1 MPSQKQYTERTD
13 NIRAI
18 FSALR
23 ECGSLTRNEISQKLG
38 LSWAC
43 VSDLTAM
50 LISEGIAL
58 ARSPSGEKSFR
69 GRTPSYLCLSE
80 ENCFL
85 GVDINNNGITFRKES
100 AVGELIAVH
109 TDKREID
116 TEDALSE
123 IVLSGIEGM
132 LSGFSGKCLGIG
144 VAMQGQRSEATGLWG
159 FPAPGGYIY
168 VDPEKMIGAKF
179 KMPVTVRHDPECMLY
194 AFMGNGER
202 KDTMTVRVDG
212 GIGVAV
218 MKRGEMLT
226 CPLELG
232 ETVTEGGVHLSELC
246 TTAKIISSADKT
258 GACRALSLAV
268 ANLALLLDVERVI
281 LCGEAVREYLK
292 LGSFFSDIFSSVCG
306 GKISLS
312 MSEITDAA
320 GGAVSASASNYFF
333 VGGVAN
339 GDI

>member
-50 LISEGIAL
+50 LISEGIVL

-100 AVGELIAVH
+100 AAGELIAVH

-116 TEDALSE
+116 TEDALAE
-123 IVLSGIEGM
+123 TVLHLPSVLCIYCHCIIY
-132 LSGFSGKCLGIG
+132 F
-144 VAMQGQRSEATGLWG
+144 Q
-159 FPAPGGYIY
+159 PAQENIPPRIWSKYGENIN
-168 VDPEKMIGAKF
+168 K
-179 KMPVTVRHDPECMLY
+179 TLLTLLY
-194 AFMGNGER
+194 SSVMMR
-202 KDTMTVRVDG
+202 KD
-212 GIGVAV
+212 
-218 MKRGEMLT
+218 KRE
-226 CPLELG
+226 
-232 ETVTEGGVHLSELC
+232 
-246 TTAKIISSADKT
+246 
-258 GACRALSLAV
+258 
-268 ANLALLLDVERVI
+268 
-281 LCGEAVREYLK
+281 
-292 LGSFFSDIFSSVCG
+292 
-306 GKISLS
+306 
-312 MSEITDAA
+312 
-320 GGAVSASASNYFF
+320 
-333 VGGVAN
+333 
-339 GDI
+339 